1 MKIAWLGSMLF
12 HVVLAGGLFWVAI
25 DRPVVSESGPIGLV
39 TVALIDGPFETRV
52 ASGPVLTAPTV
63 ASPHLKP
70 APAEAPQHDS
80 APILQA
86 RADAVAEPMPA
97 DQLSSEPAEAVSVS
111 GAAASSVPDKGT
123 VIDAVTPALMETAA
137 AGSAKRPP
145 AGGTDVGAA
154 ADPWPAY
161 YAAVR
166 NAVERVQRYPFSARL
181 AGLEARVAVNFFI
194 AADGAAGQIRLTEPS
209 RFPVL
214 NEAAVET
221 IRRVARFPV
230 PPLRENQ
237 SGVRITVPL
246 EFTLHVNKERQP
258 K

>member
-1 MKIAWLGSMLF
+1 MKTAWLGSMLF
-12 HVVLAGGLFWVAI
+12 HVALAGGLFWVAI
-25 DRPVVSESGPIGLV
+25 DRPVVSEGGPIGPV
-39 TVALIDGPFETRV
+39 TVALIDGPFEIPM
-52 ASGPVLTAPTV
+52 ASGPVLPVPV
-63 ASPHLKP
+63 ASPRLKP

-80 APILQA
+80 APIHQA

-97 DQLSSEPAEAVSVS
+97 KPLSSEPVEAVSVS
-111 GAAASSVPDKGT
+111 GAVASSVPDNGT
-123 VIDAVTPALMETAA
+123 VIDAVTPASMEMAA
-137 AGSAKRPP
+137 AGSVDRPP
-145 AGGTDVGAA
+145 TGGTDVGAA

-166 NAVERVQRYPFSARL
+166 HAVERVQRYPFSARL

-221 IRRVARFPV
+221 IRRVARFPA

-246 EFTLHVNKERQP
+246 EFTLHINKEKQP
-258 K
+258 E